1 MNANV
6 SYQLR
11 MSAGGRRAP
20 ITVRSLVVHGLAANG
35 LVRGGSIEVDAIRA
49 RERAVSWLALAMLL
63 GAWNVEARLDDAT
76 ARSESAGG
84 APPAARSAL
93 EGFDWTESRPTRW
106 TSCAGR
112 DPGAR
117 GAGT

>member
-1 MNANV
+1 MSANV

-11 MSAGGRRAP
+11 TSAGGRRAP
-20 ITVRSLVVHGLAANG
+20 ITVRSLVV
-35 LVRGGSIEVDAIRA
+35 RGGSIEVDASRA

-93 EGFDWTESRPTRW
+93 EGFDWTEPRPTRW

-117 GAGT
+117 DAGT